1 MKTLILT
8 DHRGHSDQNSLY
20 ALANTLAAHP
30 ASTQVHVASRGDARN
45 TAFFQGARAVSSTEP
60 GTQVQG
66 LVDVQGGFSYTADGR
81 LFSDATLA
89 ADLTDY
95 DLIWLR
101 LPPPADPEFFACLT
115 GLNGPTIV
123 NHPAGIME
131 TGSKAFLLN
140 FPEWTAPSRLINTP
154 DDLLEF
160 AGRFAVVLKP
170 LRDYGGQGLVRVQD
184 GTATEGDVSVPLEQ
198 FMASHPDRMA
208 GGHYLAMKFL
218 KNVTAGDKRIL
229 VAGDRILGASLRLPA
244 PGQWLCNVSMGG
256 TSVAAGV
263 TERERAIVAAVA
275 PELNRRGVLFFG
287 VDTLEDD
294 DGHRVLSELNTNSIG
309 GFPQAEAQ
317 SGQPVVRRA
326 VEALVDYVQQQR
338 TNS

>member
-20 ALANTLAAHP
+20 ALARSLAAHP
-30 ASTQVHVASRGDARN
+30 ASEVVHVASRGDERN
-45 TAFFQGARAVSSTEP
+45 TTFFQGAYSASSIEP
-60 GTQVQG
+60 GPQVQG
-66 LVDVQGGFSYTADGR
+66 LVEVQSGFGYAADGR
-81 LFSDATLA
+81 SFLSSTLSADPAT
-89 ADLTDY
+89 Y
-95 DLIWLR
+95 DLLWLR
-101 LPPPADPEFFACLT
+101 LPPPADGGLFAYLESL
-115 GLNGPTIV
+115 GGPTIV
-123 NHPAGIME
+123 NHPAGIVE

-140 FPEWTAPSRLINTP
+140 FPQWTAPTRLIRSAE
-154 DDLLEF
+154 DLLTF
-160 AGRFAVVLKP
+160 ANQFPLVLKP
-170 LRDYGGQGLVRVQD
+170 LRDYGGRGLVSIQGGR
-184 GTATEGDVSVPLEQ
+184 ALEGDTETALEDFITSNQ
-198 FMASHPDRMA
+198 QRLKA
-208 GGHYLAMKFL
+208 GDYLAMKFL

-229 VAGDRILGASLRLPA
+229 VAGDQILGASLRLPA

-256 TSVAAGV
+256 TSVAASV

-294 DGHRVLSELNTNSIG
+294 DGQRVLSELNTNSIG

-326 VEALVDYVQQQR
+326 IDALVAYVNQQA
-338 TNS
+338 